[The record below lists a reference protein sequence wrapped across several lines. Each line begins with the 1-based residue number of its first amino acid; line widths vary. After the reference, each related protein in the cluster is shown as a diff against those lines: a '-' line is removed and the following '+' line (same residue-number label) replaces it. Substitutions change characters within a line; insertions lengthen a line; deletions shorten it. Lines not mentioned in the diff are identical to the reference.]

1 MKKIMLNIPP
11 IKDKSVENI
20 LREIIRQINLSF
32 DEVEIKISSIEKR
45 VKDE

>member
-11 IKDKSVENI
+11 IKDKSVENV

-45 VKDE
+45 VNDE

>member
-1 MKKIMLNIPP
+1 MLNIPP
-11 IKDKSVENI
+11 IKDKSVENV

>member
-11 IKDKSVENI
+11 IKDKSVENV

>member
-11 IKDKSVENI
+11 IKDKSVENV
-20 LREIIRQINLSF
+20 LRETIRQINLSF

>member
-1 MKKIMLNIPP
+1 MLNIPP
-11 IKDKSVENI
+11 IKDKSVENV

-45 VKDE
+45 VNDE